1 MSENNDS
8 TSIRLEDGKYTFRRD
23 SRGFLSADRYD
34 QQRWRDFIGD
44 KAVCALFDYALA
56 LRERLFAITDEKCI
70 CQECVGPDCFKVDPN
85 CRASRHGPDFMIVG
99 KMLYPFVS
107 LDATKKRAQNLELLI
122 QATRHLLNSY
132 GFDGPGHEAY
142 HIAVTEAQAWLDIL
156 KKSVSVPDSVDG

>member
-23 SRGFLSADRYD
+23 SKGFLTADRYD

-44 KAVCALFDYALA
+44 KAVAALFDYALA
-56 LRERLFAITDEKCI
+56 LRESLFATAGEKCI
-70 CQECVGPDCFKVDPN
+70 CQECASPDCFKVDPT
-85 CRASRHGPDFMIVG
+85 CRASRHGPDFAIVG

-107 LDATKKRAQNLELLI
+107 SDAAKKRAESLRLLI
-122 QATRHLLNSY
+122 QATGHLLNNY

-142 HIAVTEAQAWLDIL
+142 RDAVTEAQAWLDIL
-156 KKSVSVPDSVDG
+156 KKSVSEPDSVDG